1 MPKKRTKK
9 SDLVWEKRVELK
21 RPLAERLSNVFYLP
35 LKRPARSMAKFFK
48 GMDVDLDKANLRVAP
63 ERYASLVIGVS
74 LIVGIF
80 AFVLAMLVLPL
91 LPALVVGVSSFMF
104 AFVFSRSYPKG
115 RAKSRVAEVN
125 REIPYA
131 LRHMATHLSAGI
143 GLPETMTSISRAD
156 YGALSEEFD
165 RVIRDMQMGMSAEEA
180 LATMNERVDSKP
192 LRRAVRQI
200 QRTLRTGG
208 DLSGILNS
216 LAEETAFEM
225 HIKLREYT
233 QSLNMLTMIYMFASA
248 VIPAMLITM
257 MSVTSSMGGA
267 MFTTST
273 AGVFFLGLLP
283 VLLLCFV
290 MLIKRLEPRL

>member
-1 MPKKRTKK
+1 MPKKRAKK
-9 SDLVWEKRVELK
+9 SS
-21 RPLAERLSNVFYLP
+21 LS
-35 LKRPARSMAKFFK
+35 
-48 GMDVDLDKANLRVAP
+48 VDLDKANIRVAP
-63 ERYASLVIGVS
+63 KRYAALVISVS
-74 LIVGIF
+74 LIVGSF
-80 AFVLAMLVLPL
+80 AFVLAMRTLPIPL
-91 LPALVVGVSSFMF
+91 ALIVGISSFIF
-104 AFVFSRSYPKG
+104 AFVFSRSYPKY
-115 RAKSRVAEVN
+115 RAKSRVAEIN

-131 LRHMATHLSAGI
+131 LRHMATHLSSGI
-143 GLPETMTSISRAD
+143 GLPDAMISISRAD

-165 RVIRDMQMGMSAEEA
+165 RVIRDMQIGMSAEEA
-180 LATMNERVDSKP
+180 LAAMNERVDSRP

-200 QRTLRTGG
+200 QRVLRTGG

-225 HIKLREYT
+225 HMKLREYT
-233 QSLNMLTMIYMFASA
+233 QSLNMLAMIYMFASA
-248 VIPAMLITM
+248 VIPAMLIIM

-273 AGVFFLGLLP
+273 AGVFFLALLP